1 VITLYNPGAVAEMM
15 ASDGV
20 VVRDLGM
27 TSNTELGEMPRLRN
41 MIRAGGY
48 DVVHV
53 HLYRSCIYGR
63 IAARLAGTPVVVTS
77 EHSIGETHLERRRM
91 TLGVRALYLG
101 TELLSD
107 ATIAVSDAVAYR
119 LAKWGV
125 PGRKIEVIPNGLDFS
140 RVGFDCGLRA
150 RFRGEFG
157 LPQDAYVIGVL
168 GRLDPNKRFDLV
180 IRSAAPLLDE
190 MHRLLIVGDGAI
202 RSDLE
207 LEAKRHG
214 VTDLVTFTGERHD
227 VAAALSAMDLF
238 VASSA
243 QETFGLSVLEAL
255 SNGAPALYTTC
266 PAMDGISTDRA
277 RQVPGDEQ
285 GMRAE
290 IAAEVELGRRPRE
303 DVPAIAQRYGMAE
316 VTDRIDGLYERLI
329 ARRQQRAARRTAVPK
344 PGVE

>member
-1 VITLYNPGAVAEMM
+1 
-15 ASDGV
+15 
-20 VVRDLGM
+20 
-27 TSNTELGEMPRLRN
+27 
-41 MIRAGGY
+41 
-48 DVVHV
+48 VHV

-140 RVGFDCGLRA
+140 RVGFDRGLRA
-150 RFRGEFG
+150 RFRAEFG

-180 IRSAAPLLDE
+180 IRSAAPLLDKK
-190 MHRLLIVGDGAI
+190 HRLLIVGDGAI